1 MISISIDLVSPHALL
16 FGDGMWTKYTV
27 SSSDFAV
34 AGATATIT
42 MAALPA
48 KRVLLAVCIK
58 HSTAFS
64 GGAIIN
70 YTLQVGNATSSSKY
84 ASAFTVIS
92 APTSSNA
99 QLSSGAWCED
109 FVSPTNVTVTATATG
124 GLLNAAT
131 QGTADIWLYTTD
143 LP

>member
-27 SSSDFAV
+27 SFSDFAV

-58 HSTAFS
+58 HGTAFT
-64 GGAIIN
+64 GGALTG
-70 YTLQVGNATSSSKY
+70 YTLQVGNASASSKY
-84 ASAFTVIS
+84 ASAFSVIT

-109 FVSPTNVTVTATATG
+109 FVAPTNVTVTATATG

-131 QGTADIWLYTTD
+131 QGTAEIWLYTTD
-143 LP
+143 MP